1 LCRQHQTGL
10 TLSPVIG
17 LSAGDA
23 ACPVIGL
30 SAGDA
35 ACAPHQSRAILTSCL
50 TISSAEA
57 LAWSNI
63 GLGDQRCGAWIENNP
78 STSGLAGLLY
88 QQWVFGFVS
97 GVSYADPD
105 HDPLK
110 GTDAVAVTKWFDD
123 HCRDDTAARLGDVAA
138 FVRAHRP

>member
-1 LCRQHQTGL
+1 MLPFL
-10 TLSPVIG
+10 
-17 LSAGDA
+17 
-23 ACPVIGL
+23 
-30 SAGDA
+30 
-35 ACAPHQSRAILTSCL
+35 SRAILTACL

-78 STSGLAGLLY
+78 STSGVAGLLY

-110 GTDAVAVTKWFDD
+110 GTDAAAVTRWFDD
-123 HCRDDTAARLGDVAA
+123 YCRNDTAARLGDVAIA
-138 FVRAHRP
+138 FVRAHHP